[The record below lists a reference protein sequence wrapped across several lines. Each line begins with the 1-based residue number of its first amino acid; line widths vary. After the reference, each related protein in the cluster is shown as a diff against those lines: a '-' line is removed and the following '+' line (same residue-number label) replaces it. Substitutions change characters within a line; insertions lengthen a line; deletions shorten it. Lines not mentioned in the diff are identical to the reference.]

1 MNQNGRVHI
10 MDEGNKNPFELY
22 DKIPITDKLS
32 NYHDALTGNWSD
44 SPLSL
49 AFFSKENQ
57 IILQNGI
64 RSLVYKQTNGVHTIP
79 EQNPDTLRI
88 IMRSIFLEH
97 SVNLPYDIKN
107 QIVELNNLIY
117 KYAVPQIV
125 NEIESYMKYKNDVS
139 YLPIP
144 MSRPSLAN
152 TKNRTL
158 ELKPFF

>member
-1 MNQNGRVHI
+1 MNQNGRVNI
-10 MDEGNKNPFELY
+10 MDEGEIKQFELY

-32 NYHDALTGNWSD
+32 NYQDALTGNWTD

-49 AFFSKENQ
+49 AFFSRENQ
-57 IILQNGI
+57 IIIQNGI
-64 RSLVYKQTNGVHTIP
+64 RALVYKESNGIHTIP

-97 SVNLPYDIKN
+97 SVNLPYDITN
-107 QIVELNNLIY
+107 QIVELNNLVY
-117 KYAVPQIV
+117 KYAVPQII
-125 NEIESYMKYKNDVS
+125 NEIESYIKYKNDVS

-144 MSRPSLAN
+144 IARPSLAN
-152 TKNRTL
+152 TKNKTL